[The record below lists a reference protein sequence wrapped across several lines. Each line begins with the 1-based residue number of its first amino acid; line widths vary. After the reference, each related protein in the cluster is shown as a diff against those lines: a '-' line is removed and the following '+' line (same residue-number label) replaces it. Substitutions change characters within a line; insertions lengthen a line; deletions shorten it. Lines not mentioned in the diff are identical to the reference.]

1 LQLEEEFLTRRRYGP
16 PIAGFVTH
24 TASSVATIPAGSSLA
39 GILLNACTGRHRLST
54 INREGRWHPAFRSR
68 LPRRTSPELP
78 AQGPPRRCT
87 EQTPATTE
95 PRAALALML
104 FRHDGGIRAA
114 LARRINRR
122 HTGAW
127 LAKSSGRNAGEL
139 IILRCGR
146 GARWCVLN
154 LSPPR
159 ATYLRRGRL
168 RRRTCLIGAIP
179 WWTGPK
185 RMKRLM

>member
-1 LQLEEEFLTRRRYGP
+1 M
-16 PIAGFVTH
+16 
-24 TASSVATIPAGSSLA
+24 
-39 GILLNACTGRHRLST
+39 LNACTGRHRLST

-146 GARWCVLN
+146 GRAGVCFEPIPAEGDLSTKRQAQEANMSHWRDTMVDRPETDEAAYVTGWTISGLAVL
-154 LSPPR
+154 
-159 ATYLRRGRL
+159 
-168 RRRTCLIGAIP
+168 GAIVTV
-179 WWTGPK
+179 WILGI
-185 RMKRLM
+185 